1 RRFTDS
7 PFCRHEMPT
16 DRADPLAHQ
25 NIRDRFYGQDDP
37 VAAKMM
43 ARQDDLPKLEPPE
56 DEGIS
61 SLWLGNMA
69 DYITP
74 EDLRDAFYSFG
85 ELRSI
90 RIVPGKDFAFVQF
103 TTRQAAEAAAEQLYK
118 VCMHHALLRGMVQGH
133 STKHGTE
140 RRKINSEI
148 CAGFPH

>member
-1 RRFTDS
+1 
-7 PFCRHEMPT
+7 MPT

-74 EDLRDAFYSFG
+74 EVMLLCRVGDLRDAFYSFG

-118 VCMHHALLRGMVQGH
+118 
-133 STKHGTE
+133 
-140 RRKINSEI
+140 
-148 CAGFPH
+148 

>member
-1 RRFTDS
+1 
-7 PFCRHEMPT
+7 MPT

-69 DYITP
+69 DCITP
-74 EDLRDAFYSFG
+74 E
-85 ELRSI
+85 
-90 RIVPGKDFAFVQF
+90 V
-103 TTRQAAEAAAEQLYK
+103 
-118 VCMHHALLRGMVQGH
+118 MLLRRVDVVVMAV
-133 STKHGTE
+133 
-140 RRKINSEI
+140 
-148 CAGFPH
+148 